1 MSLLFMRRFWIG
13 VLLPVFIDW
22 LFMAGA
28 IQLWWLWLPISAPLL
43 IWAFFA
49 YRKNRKEEADYNDW
63 VHQQWEEKITTEKFE
78 FCGRAYTFQ
87 ETLSGTVI
95 SYNPNND
102 TIWVKTDAGDETQ
115 ISAHGLPF
123 RESHRIKKYEFN
135 GYHDHHSYASFHDA
149 LIVNET
155 TKERHVN
162 MPEKCFIVFGL
173 TTLTLLLFIRP
184 IVRFTASV
192 YSSAMPVPS
201 FFPVTFIVTNIISA
215 VSFIIFLFD
224 FKNDDLWDIYLL
236 STLVC
241 HVLIR
246 WLNIRSSKFNI
257 KFNRLVISF
266 TR

>member
-1 MSLLFMRRFWIG
+1 
-13 VLLPVFIDW
+13 
-22 LFMAGA
+22 
-28 IQLWWLWLPISAPLL
+28 
-43 IWAFFA
+43 
-49 YRKNRKEEADYNDW
+49 
-63 VHQQWEEKITTEKFE
+63 
-78 FCGRAYTFQ
+78 
-87 ETLSGTVI
+87 
-95 SYNPNND
+95 
-102 TIWVKTDAGDETQ
+102 
-115 ISAHGLPF
+115 
-123 RESHRIKKYEFN
+123 
-135 GYHDHHSYASFHDA
+135 
-149 LIVNET
+149 
-155 TKERHVN
+155 
-162 MPEKCFIVFGL
+162 
-173 TTLTLLLFIRP
+173 
-184 IVRFTASV
+184 